1 VFQEFETWG
10 RLIGVSNIAELNA
23 QIQQGYMDDLVLMSE
38 TMVEKKLAE
47 LAASIVQ
54 GHPHTKFILIAGPS
68 SAGK

>member
-1 VFQEFETWG
+1 MFQEFETWG

-47 LAASIVQ
+47 LAADVYKRQ
-54 GHPHTKFILIAGPS
+54 LLGPCKDS
-68 SAGK
+68 MVK